1 MANVWYTLHKLII
14 TTTVNVKFFKQRTIR
29 EQREYIEE
37 CLRLIMQKKD
47 VLDALVI
54 DLNGYPMKSTMSE
67 ELTLRYVGYYGQV
80 IDKARFML
88 TQLDSNDE
96 ITFMRIRSK
105 NHEVII
111 TPDDK
116 CIFLVI
122 QNPRSEYRLDG
133 V

>member
-1 MANVWYTLHKLII
+1 
-14 TTTVNVKFFKQRTIR
+14 
-29 EQREYIEE
+29 
-37 CLRLIMQKKD
+37 MQKKD
-47 VLDALVI
+47 VLDAIVI
-54 DLNGYPMKSTMSE
+54 DMNGYPVKSTMPE

-80 IDKARFML
+80 IDKARFMFKKW
-88 TQLDSNDE
+88 DSNDE
-96 ITFMRIRSK
+96 ITFMRVRSK

-133 V
+133 VWINLRNCKVFLTKINEFIDEMVFVSSLL

>member
-1 MANVWYTLHKLII
+1 
-14 TTTVNVKFFKQRTIR
+14 
-29 EQREYIEE
+29 
-37 CLRLIMQKKD
+37 MQKKD

-54 DLNGYPMKSTMSE
+54 DTNGYPVKSTMSE
-67 ELTLRYVGYYGQV
+67 ELTIRFIGLYGQV

-96 ITFMRIRSK
+96 MTFMRIRSK
-105 NHEVII
+105 KHEVII

-122 QNPRSEYRLDG
+122 QNPRTEYALSG
-133 V
+133 A

>member
-1 MANVWYTLHKLII
+1 
-14 TTTVNVKFFKQRTIR
+14 
-29 EQREYIEE
+29 
-37 CLRLIMQKKD
+37 MQKKD
-47 VLDALVI
+47 VLDAIVI
-54 DLNGYPMKSTMSE
+54 DMNGFPMRTTMSE
-67 ELTLRYVGYYGQV
+67 ELTLRYIGLYGQV

-88 TQLDSNDE
+88 TQLDPNDE

-105 NHEVII
+105 EHEVLI

-122 QNPRSEYRLDG
+122 QNPRSEYRLGG

>member
-1 MANVWYTLHKLII
+1 
-14 TTTVNVKFFKQRTIR
+14 
-29 EQREYIEE
+29 
-37 CLRLIMQKKD
+37 MQKKD

-54 DLNGYPMKSTMSE
+54 DMNGYPMKTTMSDE
-67 ELTLRYVGYYGQV
+67 QTLRYIGLYGQV

-133 V
+133 VCE

>member
-1 MANVWYTLHKLII
+1 
-14 TTTVNVKFFKQRTIR
+14 
-29 EQREYIEE
+29 
-37 CLRLIMQKKD
+37 MQKKD

-54 DLNGYPMKSTMSE
+54 DTNGYPMKSTMSE
-67 ELTLRYVGYYGQV
+67 ELTLRYIGLYGQV

-88 TQLDSNDE
+88 TQLDADDE
-96 ITFMRIRSK
+96 IAVMRIRSK

-122 QNPRSEYRLDG
+122 QNPRTEYRLDG
-133 V
+133 AWLNFSNCIGVSLAIK

>member
-1 MANVWYTLHKLII
+1 MANK
-14 TTTVNVKFFKQRTIR
+14 TIR

-37 CLRLIMQKKD
+37 CIRLIMQKKD
-47 VLDALVI
+47 VSDALVI
-54 DLNGYPMKSTMSE
+54 DLNGYPMKSTMSD
-67 ELTLRYVGYYGQV
+67 ELTLRHIGLYGQV

-88 TQLDSNDE
+88 TQLDPNDE

-122 QNPRSEYRLDG
+122 QNPRSEDRL
-133 V
+133 